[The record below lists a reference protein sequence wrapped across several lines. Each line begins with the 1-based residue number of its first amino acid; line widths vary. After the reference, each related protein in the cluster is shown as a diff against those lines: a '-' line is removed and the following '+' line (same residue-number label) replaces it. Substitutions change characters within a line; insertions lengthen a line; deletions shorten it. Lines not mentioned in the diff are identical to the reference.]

1 MPPKKTPAPEGEV
14 VLVNKPEEKPAPAI
28 KEITPTQYNA
38 LKPKKE
44 LSEKQQANLA
54 KLIER
59 NKERAKARHA
69 VVSEAIP
76 EVVPED
82 KVLVKVKPK
91 RQYNKKPKNEVIQP
105 SPAPSPAPSEPSTE
119 TETESEPEPE
129 PRKVRTK
136 KPVAPKR
143 APKPKAEPKPVKKYR
158 YDTETSDSSDD
169 SDEDYEDHKVQKY
182 AYKAQR
188 RLEAVKHIDNR
199 LKELNSGNPYAAR
212 NLSLF

>member
-1 MPPKKTPAPEGEV
+1 MTKPKTPAPIGEV
-14 VLVNKPEEKPAPAI
+14 VLVNKPEVKLEPAI

-82 KVLVKVKPK
+82 KVLVKVKAK
-91 RQYNKKPKNEVIQP
+91 RVYNKKPKNVVVEP
-105 SPAPSPAPSEPSTE
+105 TPEPTPAPSES
-119 TETESEPEPE
+119 ESEPEPE
-129 PRKVRTK
+129 PRKARPK

-143 APKPKAEPKPVKKYR
+143 AKEAPMPKKKYR
-158 YDTETSDSSDD
+158 YDTETSDCESDD
-169 SDEDYEDHKVQKY
+169 SDEDYEDQKVQKY
-182 AYKAQR
+182 AHKAQR

-199 LKELNSGNPYAAR
+199 LKELNSGNPYVQR

>member
-1 MPPKKTPAPEGEV
+1 MTKPKTPAPIGEV
-14 VLVNKPEEKPAPAI
+14 VLVNKPEAKPEPPI

-38 LKPKKE
+38 MKPKKE

-69 VVSEAIP
+69 VVSDAIP
-76 EVVPED
+76 TAIPED
-82 KVLVKVKPK
+82 KVLVKVKAK
-91 RQYNKKPKNEVIQP
+91 RVYNKKPKNEVVQP
-105 SPAPSPAPSEPSTE
+105 EPTPTSTPAPSESEPD
-119 TETESEPEPE
+119 SEPEPKKAR
-129 PRKVRTK
+129 PK

-143 APKPKAEPKPVKKYR
+143 AKEAPKPKKKYR
-158 YDTETSDSSDD
+158 YETETSECESDD
-169 SDEDYEDHKVQKY
+169 SDEDYEDQKVQKY
-182 AYKAQR
+182 AHKAQR

-199 LKELNSGNPYAAR
+199 LKELNSGNPYVQR

>member
-1 MPPKKTPAPEGEV
+1 MPPKKSNAPEGEV
-14 VLVNKPEEKPAPAI
+14 VLVNKPEVKPEPPEPAI

-59 NKERAKARHA
+59 NKARAIARHA
-69 VVSEAIP
+69 VVSDAIP

-82 KVLVKVKPK
+82 KVLVKVKAK
-91 RQYNKKPKNEVIQP
+91 RVYNKKPKNEVVEP
-105 SPAPSPAPSEPSTE
+105 TPEPAPSES
-119 TETESEPEPE
+119 ESEPEPE
-129 PRKVRTK
+129 PKKARPK

-143 APKPKAEPKPVKKYR
+143 AKEAPKPKKYR
-158 YDTETSDSSDD
+158 YETETSDCESDD
-169 SDEDYEDHKVQKY
+169 SDSDYEDQKVQKY
-182 AYKAQR
+182 AHKAQR

>member
-14 VLVNKPEEKPAPAI
+14 VLVNKPEVKPEPAI

-82 KVLVKVKPK
+82 KVLVKVKAK
-91 RQYNKKPKNEVIQP
+91 RVYNKKPKNVVVEP
-105 SPAPSPAPSEPSTE
+105 SPAPTPAPSES
-119 TETESEPEPE
+119 ESEPEPE
-129 PRKVRTK
+129 PRKARPK

-143 APKPKAEPKPVKKYR
+143 AKEAPKPKKYR
-158 YDTETSDSSDD
+158 YDTETSDCESDD
-169 SDEDYEDHKVQKY
+169 SDEDYEDQKVQKY
-182 AYKAQR
+182 AHKAQR

-199 LKELNSGNPYAAR
+199 LKELNSGNPYVQR

>member
-14 VLVNKPEEKPAPAI
+14 VLVNKPEVKPEPAI

-82 KVLVKVKPK
+82 KVLVKVKAK
-91 RQYNKKPKNEVIQP
+91 RVYNKKPKNVVVEP
-105 SPAPSPAPSEPSTE
+105 TPEPTPAPSES
-119 TETESEPEPE
+119 ESEPEPE
-129 PRKVRTK
+129 PRKARPK

-143 APKPKAEPKPVKKYR
+143 AKEAPKPKKKYR
-158 YDTETSDSSDD
+158 YETETSDCESDD

-182 AYKAQR
+182 AHKAQR

-199 LKELNSGNPYAAR
+199 LKELNSGNPYVQR

>member
-14 VLVNKPEEKPAPAI
+14 VLVNKPEAKSEPAI

-59 NKERAKARHA
+59 NKDRAKARHA

-82 KVLVKVKPK
+82 KVLVKVKAK
-91 RQYNKKPKNEVIQP
+91 RVYNKKPKNEVVQP
-105 SPAPSPAPSEPSTE
+105 EPTPEPTPAPAPSES
-119 TETESEPEPE
+119 ESEPEPE
-129 PRKVRTK
+129 PEPKKARPK

-143 APKPKAEPKPVKKYR
+143 AKEAPKPKKYR
-158 YDTETSDSSDD
+158 YETETSDCESDD
-169 SDEDYEDHKVQKY
+169 SDSDYEDQKVQKY
-182 AYKAQR
+182 AHKAQR

>member
-14 VLVNKPEEKPAPAI
+14 VLVNKPEVKPEPAI

-38 LKPKKE
+38 MKPKKE

-59 NKERAKARHA
+59 NKDRAKARHA

-82 KVLVKVKPK
+82 KVLVKVKAK
-91 RQYNKKPKNEVIQP
+91 RVYNKKPKNEVVQP
-105 SPAPSPAPSEPSTE
+105 EPTPASSES
-119 TETESEPEPE
+119 ESEPEPE
-129 PRKVRTK
+129 PEPKKARPK

-143 APKPKAEPKPVKKYR
+143 AKEAPKPKKYR
-158 YDTETSDSSDD
+158 YETETSDCESDD
-169 SDEDYEDHKVQKY
+169 SDSDYEDQKVQKY
-182 AYKAQR
+182 AHKAQR

>member
-14 VLVNKPEEKPAPAI
+14 VLVNKPEAKPEPAI

-38 LKPKKE
+38 MKPKKE

-59 NKERAKARHA
+59 NKDRAKARHA

-82 KVLVKVKPK
+82 KVLVKVKAK
-91 RQYNKKPKNEVIQP
+91 RVYNKKPKNEVVQP
-105 SPAPSPAPSEPSTE
+105 EPTPEPTPAPSES
-119 TETESEPEPE
+119 ESEPEPE
-129 PRKVRTK
+129 PEPKKARPK

-143 APKPKAEPKPVKKYR
+143 AKEAPKPKKYR
-158 YDTETSDSSDD
+158 YETETSDCESDD
-169 SDEDYEDHKVQKY
+169 SDSDYEDQKVQKY
-182 AYKAQR
+182 AHKAQR

>member
-14 VLVNKPEEKPAPAI
+14 VLVNKPEVKPEPLI

-82 KVLVKVKPK
+82 KVLVKVKAK
-91 RQYNKKPKNEVIQP
+91 RVYNKKPKNVVVEP
-105 SPAPSPAPSEPSTE
+105 SPAPTPAPSES
-119 TETESEPEPE
+119 ESEPEPE
-129 PRKVRTK
+129 PRKARPK

-143 APKPKAEPKPVKKYR
+143 VKEAPKPKKYR
-158 YDTETSDSSDD
+158 YDTETSDCESDD

-182 AYKAQR
+182 AHKAQR

-199 LKELNSGNPYAAR
+199 LKELNSGNPYAQR

>member
-14 VLVNKPEEKPAPAI
+14 VLVNKPEVKPEPAI

-82 KVLVKVKPK
+82 KVLVKVKAK
-91 RQYNKKPKNEVIQP
+91 RVYNKKPKNVVVEP
-105 SPAPSPAPSEPSTE
+105 SPAPTPAPSES
-119 TETESEPEPE
+119 ESEPEPE
-129 PRKVRTK
+129 PRKARPK
-136 KPVAPKR
+136 KPVAPTRAKE
-143 APKPKAEPKPVKKYR
+143 APKPKKKYR
-158 YDTETSDSSDD
+158 YETETSDCESDD
-169 SDEDYEDHKVQKY
+169 SDEDYEDQKVQKY
-182 AYKAQR
+182 AHKAQR

-199 LKELNSGNPYAAR
+199 LKELNSGNPYVQR

>member
-1 MPPKKTPAPEGEV
+1 MPKKTSAPEGEV
-14 VLVNKPEEKPAPAI
+14 VLVNKPEVKPEPAI

-91 RQYNKKPKNEVIQP
+91 RQYNKKPKNEVVEP
-105 SPAPSPAPSEPSTE
+105 SPAPTPATSES
-119 TETESEPEPE
+119 ESEPEPE
-129 PRKVRTK
+129 PRKARPK

-143 APKPKAEPKPVKKYR
+143 VKEAPKPKKYR
-158 YDTETSDSSDD
+158 YDTSTSDCESDD

>member
-1 MPPKKTPAPEGEV
+1 MPPKTKTPAPEGEV
-14 VLVNKPEEKPAPAI
+14 VLVNKPEVKPEPAI
-28 KEITPTQYNA
+28 KEITPTQYNT

-69 VVSEAIP
+69 VVSDAIP

-82 KVLVKVKPK
+82 KVLVKVKAK
-91 RQYNKKPKNEVIQP
+91 RVYNKKPKNEVVQP
-105 SPAPSPAPSEPSTE
+105 EPTPEPTPAPSES
-119 TETESEPEPE
+119 ESDAPEP
-129 PRKVRTK
+129 PSRPK

-143 APKPKAEPKPVKKYR
+143 APKPKEAPKPKKYR
-158 YDTETSDSSDD
+158 YDTETSDCESDD

-182 AYKAQR
+182 AHKAQR

-199 LKELNSGNPYAAR
+199 LKELNSGNPYAQR

>member
-14 VLVNKPEEKPAPAI
+14 VLVNKPEVKPEPAI

-38 LKPKKE
+38 MKPKKE

-82 KVLVKVKPK
+82 KVLVKVKAK
-91 RQYNKKPKNEVIQP
+91 RVYNKKPKNVVVEP
-105 SPAPSPAPSEPSTE
+105 SPAPTPATSES
-119 TETESEPEPE
+119 ESEPEPE
-129 PRKVRTK
+129 PRKARPK

-143 APKPKAEPKPVKKYR
+143 AKEAPMPKKKYR
-158 YDTETSDSSDD
+158 YETETSDCESDD

-182 AYKAQR
+182 AHKAQR

-199 LKELNSGNPYAAR
+199 LKELNSSNPYVQR

>member
-1 MPPKKTPAPEGEV
+1 M
-14 VLVNKPEEKPAPAI
+14 LVNKPEVNPEPLI

-59 NKERAKARHA
+59 NKDRAKARHA

-82 KVLVKVKPK
+82 KVLVKVKAK
-91 RQYNKKPKNEVIQP
+91 RVYNKKPKNEVVQP
-105 SPAPSPAPSEPSTE
+105 EPTPEPTPAPAPSES
-119 TETESEPEPE
+119 ESEPEPE
-129 PRKVRTK
+129 PEPKKARPK

-143 APKPKAEPKPVKKYR
+143 AKEAPKPKKKYR
-158 YDTETSDSSDD
+158 YETETSDCESDD

-182 AYKAQR
+182 AHKAQR

>member
-1 MPPKKTPAPEGEV
+1 MPPKKSNAPEGHV
-14 VLVNKPEEKPAPAI
+14 VLVNKPESEPEPAI

-54 KLIER
+54 SLIAR
-59 NKERAKARHA
+59 NKERAKSRHA
-69 VVSEAIP
+69 VVSEALP
-76 EVVPED
+76 EIIPED
-82 KVLVKVKPK
+82 KVLVKVKAK
-91 RQYNKKPKNEVIQP
+91 RVYNKKPKNEVVEP
-105 SPAPSPAPSEPSTE
+105 TPEPAPSES
-119 TETESEPEPE
+119 ESEPEPE
-129 PRKVRTK
+129 PEPKKARPK

-143 APKPKAEPKPVKKYR
+143 AKEAPKPKKYR
-158 YDTETSDSSDD
+158 YETETSDCESDD

-182 AYKAQR
+182 AHKAQR

>member
-1 MPPKKTPAPEGEV
+1 MPPKKSNAPEGHV
-14 VLVNKPEEKPAPAI
+14 VLVNKPESEPEPAI

-59 NKERAKARHA
+59 NKDRAKARHA

-82 KVLVKVKPK
+82 KVLVKVKAK
-91 RQYNKKPKNEVIQP
+91 RVYNKKPKNEVVEP
-105 SPAPSPAPSEPSTE
+105 TPEPAPSES
-119 TETESEPEPE
+119 ESEPEPE
-129 PRKVRTK
+129 PEPKKARPK

-143 APKPKAEPKPVKKYR
+143 AKEAPKPKKYR
-158 YDTETSDSSDD
+158 YETETSDCESDD
-169 SDEDYEDHKVQKY
+169 SDSDYEDHKVQKY
-182 AYKAQR
+182 AHKAQR

>member
-14 VLVNKPEEKPAPAI
+14 VLVNKPEVKPEPAI

-69 VVSEAIP
+69 VVSEALP
-76 EVVPED
+76 EIIPED
-82 KVLVKVKPK
+82 KVLVKVKAK
-91 RQYNKKPKNEVIQP
+91 RVYNKKPKNEVVQP
-105 SPAPSPAPSEPSTE
+105 EPTPEPAPSES
-119 TETESEPEPE
+119 ESEPEPE
-129 PRKVRTK
+129 PKKARPK
-136 KPVAPKR
+136 KPVAPTRAKE
-143 APKPKAEPKPVKKYR
+143 APKPKKKYR
-158 YDTETSDSSDD
+158 YETETSDCESDD

-182 AYKAQR
+182 AHKAQR

-199 LKELNSGNPYAAR
+199 LKELNSGNPYVQR

>member
-14 VLVNKPEEKPAPAI
+14 VLVNKPEANSEPLI

-59 NKERAKARHA
+59 NKDRAKARHA

-82 KVLVKVKPK
+82 KVLVKVKAK
-91 RQYNKKPKNEVIQP
+91 RVYNKKPKNEVV
-105 SPAPSPAPSEPSTE
+105 EPTPEPEPTPES
-119 TETESEPEPE
+119 ESEPEPE
-129 PRKVRTK
+129 PEPKKARPK

-143 APKPKAEPKPVKKYR
+143 AKEAPKPKKYR
-158 YDTETSDSSDD
+158 YETETSDCESDD

-182 AYKAQR
+182 AHKAQR

>member
-1 MPPKKTPAPEGEV
+1 MPPKKILAPEGEV
-14 VLVNKPEEKPAPAI
+14 VLVNKPEVKPEPAI

-38 LKPKKE
+38 MKPKKE

-82 KVLVKVKPK
+82 KVLVKVKAK
-91 RQYNKKPKNEVIQP
+91 RVYNKKPKNVVVEP
-105 SPAPSPAPSEPSTE
+105 ELTPEPTPAPSES
-119 TETESEPEPE
+119 ESEPEPE
-129 PRKVRTK
+129 PRKARPK

-143 APKPKAEPKPVKKYR
+143 VKEAPKPKKYR
-158 YDTETSDSSDD
+158 YETETSDCESDD
-169 SDEDYEDHKVQKY
+169 SDSDYEEQKVQKY
-182 AYKAQR
+182 AHKAQR

-199 LKELNSGNPYAAR
+199 LKELSSGNRYAVQ
-212 NLSLF
+212 NLSFF

>member
-14 VLVNKPEEKPAPAI
+14 VLVNKPEVNPEPLI

-38 LKPKKE
+38 MKPKKE

-54 KLIER
+54 NLIAR
-59 NKERAKARHA
+59 NKERAKSRHA
-69 VVSEAIP
+69 VVSEALP
-76 EVVPED
+76 EIIPED
-82 KVLVKVKPK
+82 KVLVKVKAK
-91 RQYNKKPKNEVIQP
+91 RVYNKKPKNEVV
-105 SPAPSPAPSEPSTE
+105 EPTPE
-119 TETESEPEPE
+119 PEPTPESEPEPE
-129 PRKVRTK
+129 PKKARPK

-143 APKPKAEPKPVKKYR
+143 AKEAPVPKKYR
-158 YDTETSDSSDD
+158 YETETSDCESDD
-169 SDEDYEDHKVQKY
+169 SDSDYEDQKVQKY
-182 AYKAQR
+182 AHKAQR

>member
-1 MPPKKTPAPEGEV
+1 MPKKTSAPEGEV
-14 VLVNKPEEKPAPAI
+14 VLVNKPEVKSEPAI

-38 LKPKKE
+38 MKPKKE

-91 RQYNKKPKNEVIQP
+91 RQYNKKPKNEVVQP
-105 SPAPSPAPSEPSTE
+105 SPAPSPAPSEPS

-158 YDTETSDSSDD
+158 YDTETSDYSSDD
-169 SDEDYEDHKVQKY
+169 SDEDYEDHRMQKY

-188 RLEAVKHIDNR
+188 RLEAVKHIDSR